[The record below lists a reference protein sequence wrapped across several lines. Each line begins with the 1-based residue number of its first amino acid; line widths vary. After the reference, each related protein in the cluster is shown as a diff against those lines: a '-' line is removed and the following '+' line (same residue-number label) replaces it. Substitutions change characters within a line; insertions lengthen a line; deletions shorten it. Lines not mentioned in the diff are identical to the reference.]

1 MSSVLEQALG
11 QGSIKLQQSCV
22 SWRETFELAGLG
34 LVESSRTTSAYTN
47 EMIQAFEELGPYMV
61 IAPGIALAHGRP
73 SEAVLETGLSLVTLS
88 TPVVFGSTS
97 NDPVSL
103 VIGLAAVDH
112 DSHIDLMAAL
122 SELLMSEDT
131 VNSLLRATNESEVR
145 SYLS

>member
-1 MSSVLEQALG
+1 MSSVMDQALG

-73 SEAVLETGLSLVTLS
+73 SESVLETGLSLVTLS
-88 TPVVFGSTS
+88 TPVAFGSTA

-131 VNSLLRATNESEVR
+131 VNFLLKATNESQVR
-145 SYLS
+145 SYLI

>member
-34 LVESSRTTSAYTN
+34 LVESSRTTSAYTQ

-73 SEAVLETGLSLVTLS
+73 SEAVLATGLSLVTLS
-88 TPVVFGSTS
+88 TPVVFGSTA

>member
-1 MSSVLEQALG
+1 MSSVMDQALG

-73 SEAVLETGLSLVTLS
+73 SESVLETGLSLVTLS
-88 TPVVFGSTS
+88 TPVAFGSTS

-131 VNSLLRATNESEVR
+131 VNFLLKATNESQVR
-145 SYLS
+145 SYLI

>member
-73 SEAVLETGLSLVTLS
+73 SESVLATGLSLVTLS
-88 TPVVFGSTS
+88 TPVVFGSTA

-131 VNSLLRATNESEVR
+131 VNFLLKATNESQVR
-145 SYLS
+145 SYLI

>member
-1 MSSVLEQALG
+1 MGSVLDQALG
-11 QGSIKLQQSCV
+11 QGSIRLKQNCLNWKESFQV
-22 SWRETFELAGLG
+22 AGSA
-34 LVESSRTTSAYTN
+34 LVESKRTTEVYIQ

-73 SEAVLETGLSLVTLS
+73 SESVIETGLSLVTLS
-88 TPVVFGSTS
+88 NPIEFGHSS

-112 DSHIDLMAAL
+112 DSHIDLMSAL
-122 SELLMSEDT
+122 AELLMSEET
-131 VNSLLRATNESEVR
+131 VNLLLNATNESEVR

>member
-1 MSSVLEQALG
+1 MSCILTKALG
-11 QGSIKLQQSCV
+11 EGSIKVQQSCV
-22 SWRETFELAGLG
+22 SWRESFELAGAA
-34 LVESSRTTSAYTN
+34 LVESNRTLEGYTQ

-73 SEAVLETGLSLVTLS
+73 SASVIETGLSLVTLS
-88 TPVVFGSTS
+88 TPIEFGSAT

-103 VIGLAAVDH
+103 VIGLAATDH

-131 VNSLLRATNESEVR
+131 VNSLINASNESEVR

>member
-34 LVESSRTTSAYTN
+34 LVESSRTTSAYTQ

-73 SEAVLETGLSLVTLS
+73 SEAVLATGLSLVTLS
-88 TPVVFGSTS
+88 TPVVFGSTA

-131 VNSLLRATNESEVR
+131 VNFLLKATNESQVR
-145 SYLS
+145 SYLI

>member
-34 LVESSRTTSAYTN
+34 LVESSRTTSAYIQ

-73 SEAVLETGLSLVTLS
+73 SESVLETGLSLVTLS

-131 VNSLLRATNESEVR
+131 VNLLLQARNESDVR

>member
-11 QGSIKLQQSCV
+11 QGSIKLQQGCV
-22 SWRETFELAGLG
+22 SWRESFELAGLG

-73 SEAVLETGLSLVTLS
+73 SEAVLATGLSLVTLS
-88 TPVVFGSTS
+88 TPVVFGSTA

-131 VNSLLRATNESEVR
+131 VNLLLQARNESEVR

>member
-34 LVESSRTTSAYTN
+34 LVESSRTTSAYIQ

>member
-1 MSSVLEQALG
+1 MNSVLLNAFGE
-11 QGSIKLQQSCV
+11 GSIKIQQV
-22 SWRETFELAGLG
+22 VTSWRESFEVAGAGL
-34 LVESSRTTSAYTN
+34 VDSKRTVPAYTQ

-73 SEAVLETGLSLVTLS
+73 SESVIETGLSLVTLA
-88 TPVVFGSTS
+88 TPIEFGSES

-103 VIGLAAVDH
+103 VIGLAAIDH

-122 SELLMSEDT
+122 SELLMNEEKVT
-131 VNSLLRATNESEVR
+131 LLRNATKEAEVR

>member
-1 MSSVLEQALG
+1 MGSVLDQALG
-11 QGSIKLQQSCV
+11 EGSIRLKQNCLNWKESFQV
-22 SWRETFELAGLG
+22 AGSA
-34 LVESSRTTSAYTN
+34 LVESKRTTEDYIQ

-73 SEAVLETGLSLVTLS
+73 SEAVLETGLSLVTL
-88 TPVVFGSTS
+88 TYPIEFGHSS

-112 DSHIDLMAAL
+112 DSHIDLMSAL
-122 SELLMSEDT
+122 AELLMSEET
-131 VNSLLRATNESEVR
+131 VNLLLNATNESEVR

>member
-73 SEAVLETGLSLVTLS
+73 SESVLETGLSLVTLS

-122 SELLMSEDT
+122 GELLMSEDT

>member
-34 LVESSRTTSAYTN
+34 LVESSRTTSAYIQ

-73 SEAVLETGLSLVTLS
+73 SESVLETGLSLVTLS

-112 DSHIDLMAAL
+112 ESHIDLMAAL

-131 VNSLLRATNESEVR
+131 VNSLLGATNESQVR

>member
-34 LVESSRTTSAYTN
+34 LVESSRTTSAYIQ

-73 SEAVLETGLSLVTLS
+73 SESVLETGLSLVTLS

>member
-1 MSSVLEQALG
+1 MNSVLLNAFGE
-11 QGSIKLQQSCV
+11 GSIKIQQV
-22 SWRETFELAGLG
+22 VTSWRESFEVAGTG
-34 LVESSRTTSAYTN
+34 LVDSKRTVPAYTQ

-73 SEAVLETGLSLVTLS
+73 SESVIETGLSLVTLA
-88 TPVVFGSTS
+88 TPIEFGSES

-103 VIGLAAVDH
+103 VIGLAAIDH

-122 SELLMSEDT
+122 SELLMNEEKVT
-131 VNSLLRATNESEVR
+131 LLRNATKEAEVR

>member
-61 IAPGIALAHGRP
+61 VAPGIALAHGRP
-73 SEAVLETGLSLVTLS
+73 SEAVLATGLSLVTLS
-88 TPVVFGSTS
+88 TPVVFGSS
-97 NDPVSL
+97 ANDPVSL

-131 VNSLLRATNESEVR
+131 VNFLLKATNESQVR
-145 SYLS
+145 SYLI

>member
-1 MSSVLEQALG
+1 M
-11 QGSIKLQQSCV
+11 IK
-22 SWRETFELAGLG
+22 
-34 LVESSRTTSAYTN
+34 
-47 EMIQAFEELGPYMV
+47 AFEELGPYMV

-88 TPVVFGSTS
+88 DPIEFGHSS

-112 DSHIDLMAAL
+112 DSHIDLMSAL
-122 SELLMSEDT
+122 AEMLMSEET
-131 VNSLLRATNESEVR
+131 VNMLLNATNESEVR

>member
-1 MSSVLEQALG
+1 MNSVLLNAFGE
-11 QGSIKLQQSCV
+11 GSIKIQQV
-22 SWRETFELAGLG
+22 VTSWRESFEVAGAGL
-34 LVESSRTTSAYTN
+34 VDSKRTVPAYTQ

-73 SEAVLETGLSLVTLS
+73 SESVIETGLSLVTLA
-88 TPVVFGSTS
+88 TPIEFGSES

-103 VIGLAAVDH
+103 VIGLAAIDH

-122 SELLMSEDT
+122 SELLMNEEKVT
-131 VNSLLRATNESEVR
+131 LLRNATNEAEVR

>member
-1 MSSVLEQALG
+1 MGSVLDQALG
-11 QGSIKLQQSCV
+11 QGSIRLKQNCLNWKESFQV
-22 SWRETFELAGLG
+22 AGSA
-34 LVESSRTTSAYTN
+34 LVESKRTTEDYIQ

-73 SEAVLETGLSLVTLS
+73 SESVLETGLSLVTLS
-88 TPVVFGSTS
+88 NPIEFGHSS

-112 DSHIDLMAAL
+112 DSHIDLMSAL
-122 SELLMSEDT
+122 AELLMSEET
-131 VNSLLRATNESEVR
+131 VNMLLNATNESEVR

>member
-1 MSSVLEQALG
+1 MGSVLDQALG
-11 QGSIKLQQSCV
+11 EGSIRLKQNCLNWKESFQV
-22 SWRETFELAGLG
+22 AGSA
-34 LVESSRTTSAYTN
+34 LVESKRTTEDYIQ

-73 SEAVLETGLSLVTLS
+73 SDSVLETGLSLVTLS
-88 TPVVFGSTS
+88 NPIEFGHSS

-112 DSHIDLMAAL
+112 DSHVDLMSAL
-122 SELLMSEDT
+122 AELLMSEDKVT
-131 VNSLLRATNESEVR
+131 LLLNATNESEVR

>member
-1 MSSVLEQALG
+1 MSSVIDQALG

-73 SEAVLETGLSLVTLS
+73 SEAVIETGLSLVTLS

-112 DSHIDLMAAL
+112 DSHIELMAAL

-131 VNSLLRATNESEVR
+131 VNFLLNAKNESEVR

>member
-34 LVESSRTTSAYTN
+34 LVESSRTTSAYTQ

-73 SEAVLETGLSLVTLS
+73 SEAVLATGLSLVTLS
-88 TPVVFGSTS
+88 TPVVFGSTA

-122 SELLMSEDT
+122 SELLMSEDA
-131 VNSLLRATNESEVR
+131 VNFLLNATNESQVR
-145 SYLS
+145 SYLI

>member
-1 MSSVLEQALG
+1 MASVLDQALG
-11 QGSIKLQQSCV
+11 EGSIRLKQNCLNWKESFQV
-22 SWRETFELAGLG
+22 AGSA
-34 LVESSRTTSAYTN
+34 LVESRRTTEDYIQ

-73 SEAVLETGLSLVTLS
+73 SGSVLETGLSLVTLGN
-88 TPVVFGSTS
+88 PIEFGHSS

-112 DSHIDLMAAL
+112 DSHIDLMSAL
-122 SELLMSEDT
+122 AELLMSEDT
-131 VNSLLRATNESEVR
+131 VTLLLNATNESEVR

>member
-34 LVESSRTTSAYTN
+34 LVESSRTTSEYTN

-73 SEAVLETGLSLVTLS
+73 SESVLETGLSLVTLS
-88 TPVVFGSTS
+88 TPVAFGSTS

>member
-34 LVESSRTTSAYTN
+34 LVESSRTTSAYTQ

-73 SEAVLETGLSLVTLS
+73 SEAVLATGLSLVTLS
-88 TPVVFGSTS
+88 TPVVFGSTA

-122 SELLMSEDT
+122 SELLMSEDA
-131 VNSLLRATNESEVR
+131 VNFLLKATNESQVR
-145 SYLS
+145 SYLI